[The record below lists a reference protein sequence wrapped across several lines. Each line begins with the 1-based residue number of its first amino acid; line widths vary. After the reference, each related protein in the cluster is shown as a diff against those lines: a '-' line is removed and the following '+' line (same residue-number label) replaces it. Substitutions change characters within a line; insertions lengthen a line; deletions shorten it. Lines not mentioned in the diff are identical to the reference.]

1 MFHIQHIAVGGIL
14 SITDLVIPSRK
25 TTCIVGPSGCGKT
38 TFLRLLNNLSSPDHG
53 MISFNGEYVHE
64 IDPMAL
70 RRQVVMLQQ
79 NPFIFEGTVRE
90 NLTIGLEFADKD
102 PLPDHEL
109 IQILKKVQL
118 QINLDED
125 ATHLSGGEKQ
135 RLALAR
141 ILLMKPKV
149 LLLDEPTSSLDE
161 ATAENVMKQIIDYCK
176 EIACTIIMI
185 SHSNLIIELVA
196 DNVLDLSLYST
207 LAHREECLL

>member
-1 MFHIQHIAVGGIL
+1 VGEIL
-14 SITDLVIPSRK
+14 SISDLTISSRK

-53 MISFNGEYVHE
+53 MITFNGDLLHE
-64 IDPMAL
+64 MDPMTL

-79 NPFIFEGTVRE
+79 NPFIFEGTVRD
-90 NLTIGLEFADKD
+90 NLSIGLYFADKV
-102 PLPDHEL
+102 PLPDNEL
-109 IQILKKVQL
+109 IQLLKKVQL
-118 QINLDED
+118 QIILDED

-161 ATAENVMKQIIDYCK
+161 ATAENVMKEVIDYCK

-185 SHSNLIIELVA
+185 SHSNSIIELVA
-196 DNVLDLSLYST
+196 DEVIDLSIYST
-207 LAHREECLL
+207 ITHREESLNEFNN